1 MPADPFRRQ
10 DVYAGLLLI
19 GLAVFV
25 IVESWR
31 MPRHLQTWPA
41 YAGPGV
47 VTGLLALALLGMATA
62 LLVRALRRPGVSPAI
77 FGAEVRRYLAQPATR
92 RLGLMAGLCAAYL
105 MLLGR
110 GLPYHLTTGAY
121 LVVTMLLFGARPW
134 WLVLLVGGVTTAAI
148 ALVFNRI
155 FLIPLP

>member
-1 MPADPFRRQ
+1 MPADPFRRH
-10 DVYAGLLLI
+10 DIYAGLLLI

-31 MPRHLQTWPA
+31 MPRQLQTWPA

-47 VTGLLALALLGMATA
+47 VTGLLALALLGMAIA
-62 LLVRALRRPGVSPAI
+62 LVMRALRRPGASAVIPGPEVS
-77 FGAEVRRYLAQPATR
+77 RYLAQPATR
-92 RLGLMAGLCAAYL
+92 RLALMAALCAAYL
-105 MLLGR
+105 VLLGR

-121 LVVTMLLFGARPW
+121 LVVTMLVFGARPW
-134 WLVLLVGGVTTAAI
+134 WLVLLIGGVTTACV

>member
-10 DVYAGLLLI
+10 DIYAGLLLI

-47 VTGLLALALLGMATA
+47 VTGLLALALLGMAIA
-62 LLVRALRRPGVSPAI
+62 LLVRALRRPGISVAI
-77 FGAEVRRYLAQPATR
+77 PGAEVRRYLAQPGTR
-92 RLGLMAGLCAAYL
+92 RLALMVLLCGAYL
-105 MLLGR
+105 LLLGR
-110 GLPYHLTTGAY
+110 GVPYHLTTGGY
-121 LVVTMLLFGARPW
+121 LAATMLLFGARPW